1 MFPARWEAMG
11 GRPGGHWERE
21 GGRQEGRGSVC
32 LPSEKTG
39 AQIGQELAQ
48 GHTAIGG
55 RAGPD
60 SQVRSR
66 VILTGQEAGRCS
78 PLPAAPA
85 NSLGTPPPSVSFTRE
100 THEVN
105 KEGVTVCT
113 LKTNCVPPAPPF
125 PLLWLACPPELP
137 SCSVGHCPLCPSPG
151 MAPSSPR

>member
-1 MFPARWEAMG
+1 MFSARWEATR
-11 GRPGGHWERE
+11 GRPGGHRERE
-21 GGRQEGRGSVC
+21 GGRQEGRGSAC

-55 RAGPD
+55 WAGPD

-66 VILTGQEAGRCS
+66 VILTGQEAGRYS

-100 THEVN
+100 THKVN

-113 LKTNCVPPAPPF
+113 LKTNCVPPAPLSLSCGWP
-125 PLLWLACPPELP
+125 AHP
-137 SCSVGHCPLCPSPG
+137 SSPVAQRDTAPSAPSPG

>member
-11 GRPGGHWERE
+11 GRPGGHWGCE
-21 GGRQEGRGSVC
+21 GGRQEGRGSAC

-48 GHTAIGG
+48 GHTAISG

-60 SQVRSR
+60 SQVGSR
-66 VILTGQEAGRCS
+66 VIPTGQEAGRCS

-100 THEVN
+100 TYEVST
-105 KEGVTVCT
+105 EGVTVST
-113 LKTNCVPPAPPF
+113 LKTNCAPCSPF
-125 PLLWLACPPELP
+125 PLLWLACPSELP
-137 SCSVGHCPLCPSPG
+137 SCSEGRCHLCPQ
-151 MAPSSPR
+151 PRNGPL